1 MQPSQDKSSSM
12 TINYKSIS
20 QYSIGLLF
28 FLFPILSIIIQHWVS
43 FTFLILVI
51 GGMGFGL
58 KNWAL
63 LKTEEKNIFM
73 GFSVFCGLIALS
85 FFEVDDMRDGF
96 RYFEKYTSFLFVV
109 FSYLFLKR
117 LNFNFAKYFL
127 AGCVV
132 APVVWLTY
140 YYATTT
146 GRPSW
151 AYYAIFIGDFAVL
164 IASLSIVYL
173 LTLAD
178 SNLKKSI
185 SWVVFLLATIL
196 AVLSETR
203 GAWLYYPVLLFV
215 LVFLYR
221 KTMTPKQWLI
231 GITVV
236 GFMSFVLLFQPPK
249 IIKSRIGQ
257 ALIEY
262 KYFQAG
268 TGGYSSVGVRLEMW
282 LDSIKI
288 FAESP
293 LIGIGISDFESH
305 SKALI
310 SQGVLKPRA
319 EYGHAHS
326 IYFNTLATAGLLGFL
341 GLIFFVFWLPFKFF
355 LRIWRNADSAELRF
369 YSLAGIVLMTSFMVF
384 GLTESWLTRNPMV
397 RTYLIIMVL
406 LISSIMSSPKRDNL
420 Q

>member
-1 MQPSQDKSSSM
+1 M
-12 TINYKSIS
+12 TINYKNIP
-20 QYSIGLLF
+20 QYSIALLF
-28 FLFPILSIIIQHWVS
+28 FLFPILSIIIKHWVS

-51 GGMGFGL
+51 GGMVFGL

-63 LKTEEKNIFM
+63 LKTEEKKIFI

-117 LNFNFAKYFL
+117 LNFNFAKYFI

-178 SNLKKSI
+178 SNLKKTI
-185 SWVVFLLATIL
+185 SWGVFLLATIL

-215 LVFLYR
+215 LIFLYR
-221 KTMTPKQWLI
+221 RNMTSKQWLTSITVI
-231 GITVV
+231 GII
-236 GFMSFVLLFQPPK
+236 SFILLFQTPT

-257 ALIEY
+257 ALVDY
-262 KYFQAG
+262 NHFQAG
-268 TGGYSSVGVRLEMW
+268 DGSYNSVGVRLDMW
-282 LDSIKI
+282 FDSIKI
-288 FAESP
+288 FTESP
-293 LIGIGISDFESH
+293 LIGIGLSDFESH

-310 SQGVLKPRA
+310 SQGVLKPRG
-319 EYGHAHS
+319 EFGHAHS

-341 GLIFFVFWLPFKFF
+341 GLMFFVLWFPFKFF
-355 LRIWRNADSAELRF
+355 LRVWRNTDSTELRF
-369 YSLAGIVLMTSFMVF
+369 YSLAGIVLITSFMVF
-384 GLTESWLTRNPMV
+384 GLTESWLSRNPLV
-397 RTYLIIMVL
+397 RSYLIIMVL
-406 LISSIMSSPKRDNL
+406 LISSIMSSSKRDNL